1 MKKESGARAPKV
13 TKHEKIKSAFRLV
26 SFMATRR
33 PIDTIRIIKPIQE
46 AEIIIMI

>member
-26 SFMATRR
+26 SFLATRR
-33 PIDTIRIIKPIQE
+33 PTKTMRKIKPIEE
-46 AEIIIMI
+46 AEIMIMI